1 MKSHKKGK
9 SQDPKVAVSL
19 ATLEKLKS
27 LKVSLT
33 LKNMDEVINHLID
46 PPSAS
51 REEAASSSS
60 EDGGGEAPQKKR
72 KKNVREP
79 LFSFED
85 LAERHEML
93 EYYTGFD
100 ESAIRLLIRRL
111 DEVGKPFFFS
121 FFFLFSS
128 PATMLRFYATKPPR
142 FFR

>member
-1 MKSHKKGK
+1 MTTH
-9 SQDPKVAVSL
+9 V
-19 ATLEKLKS
+19 
-27 LKVSLT
+27 KVSKVT
-33 LKNMDEVINHLID
+33 LDALKKVKEDSGLRSID
-46 PPSAS
+46 AVVQRLLNPPSES
-51 REEAASSSS
+51 DVSDLSGSS
-60 EDGGGEAPQKKR
+60 EEGGGEAPQKKR

-85 LAERHEML
+85 LTERHEML

-128 PATMLRFYATKPPR
+128 PATMLRFYATKPPC

>member
-1 MKSHKKGK
+1 MSVRSLRLSDAVNDELKKQVKASEHKTVDAFL
-9 SQDPKVAVSL
+9 SSL
-19 ATLEKLKS
+19 FFPNLADSEGA
-27 LKVSLT
+27 
-33 LKNMDEVINHLID
+33 
-46 PPSAS
+46 P
-51 REEAASSSS
+51 SSSS
-60 EDGGGEAPQKKR
+60 EESGGEAPQKKR

-85 LAERHEML
+85 LAERDKML

-111 DEVGKPFFFS
+111 GEVGKPFFFS

-128 PATMLRFYATKPPR
+128 PATMLPFYATKPPC

>member
-1 MKSHKKGK
+1 MVK
-9 SQDPKVAVSL
+9 
-19 ATLEKLKS
+19 ATIEVDAQTRDALKKLKNE
-27 LKVSLT
+27 LG
-33 LKNMDEVINHLID
+33 LKNMDEVINHLMS
-46 PPSAS
+46 PHSAS

-72 KKNVREP
+72 KKHVREP

-111 DEVGKPFFFS
+111 GEVGKPFFFS

-128 PATMLRFYATKPPR
+128 PATMLRFYATKPPC